1 MISLKNRKK
10 LTGAIALCAMC
21 GLIAGCDGG
30 NRQPPRHAHRGEYH
44 RAKHHGNRHRPVDGS
59 RHHGH
64 RRHASLAGAYTAIAL
79 NDEVMPKGTEIA
91 LNVDQGEDESL
102 RLVDPTGKSYPIHFN
117 AATGTGDVAGGS
129 LSLRE
134 DGNFV
139 YNDAHGGVWLVMP
152 Q

>member
-10 LTGAIALCAMC
+10 LTGAIALCAIC
-21 GLIAGCDGG
+21 GLIAGCDDGH
-30 NRQPPRHAHRGEYH
+30 RHPQRHAHRGDYH
-44 RAKHHGNRHRPVDGS
+44 RTEHHGQRHRPTNGS

-64 RRHASLAGAYTAIAL
+64 RRHTALAGAYTAIAL
-79 NDEVMPKGTEIA
+79 NDEVMPKGTEIS
-91 LNVDQGEDESL
+91 LHVDKGEDESL
-102 RLVDPTGKSYPIHFN
+102 RLVDPAGKSYPVRFD
-117 AATGTGDVAGGS
+117 AETGTGDVAGGS

-139 YNDAHGGVWLVMP
+139 YQDAYGGVWLVMP